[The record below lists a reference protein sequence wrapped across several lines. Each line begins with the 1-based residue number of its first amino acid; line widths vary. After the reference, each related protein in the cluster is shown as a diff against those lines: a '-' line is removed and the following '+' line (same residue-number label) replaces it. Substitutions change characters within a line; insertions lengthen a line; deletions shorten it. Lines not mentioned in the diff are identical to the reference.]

1 MKGVGVS
8 NSRVGGHGTQKL
20 RIVRLDYCVGRGT
33 RDAKPIT
40 DSPYGWGSVVAI
52 TLGVIG
58 VGILLLVREQGLFSC
73 EWNLVPFVI

>member
-1 MKGVGVS
+1 MEYLSLYDYLK
-8 NSRVGGHGTQKL
+8 RPAGGEL
-20 RIVRLDYCVGRGT
+20 GRET

-73 EWNLVPFVI
+73 E

>member
-20 RIVRLDYCVGRGT
+20 CIVRLDYCVGGGT

-73 EWNLVPFVI
+73 ELTLHLNGV

>member
-1 MKGVGVS
+1 MCLIVGWGVD
-8 NSRVGGHGTQKL
+8 TQKL
-20 RIVRLDYCVGRGT
+20 CIVRLDYCVGRGT

-58 VGILLLVREQGLFSC
+58 VRILLVVREQGLFSC
-73 EWNLVPFVI
+73 EWNSVPFVI